1 MGEHGWAP
9 NEVDVK
15 RSEIESRVV
24 DMIEEESLKSL
35 KDKAQT
41 GEMTE
46 EMAKAIRSVK
56 GDVRLDTTDAEQA
69 HANQVIDV
77 VTWASVGIAVVIVLI
92 GAAFSIIS
100 GSIF

>member
-1 MGEHGWAP
+1 
-9 NEVDVK
+9 
-15 RSEIESRVV
+15 
-24 DMIEEESLKSL
+24 MIEEESLKSL

-77 VTWASVGIAVVIVLI
+77 VTWASVGVAVVIVLI